1 MPELSPKQKAFVR
14 EYAIDSNAT
23 QAAIRAGYSEKTAP
37 EQGSRLLRNVKVKAA
52 VAETQKAH
60 AERVG
65 ITVDSL
71 TAGLQKIHDAAY
83 EKDQLAVAR
92 QTLMDQGKL
101 HGLITDK
108 AEVTKKSYREVLDEL
123 RSTIN

>member
-1 MPELSPKQKAFVR
+1 MSNLTPKQKSFVR
-14 EYAIDSNAT
+14 EYAIDSNGT

-52 VAETQKAH
+52 VAETQEAH
-60 AERVG
+60 AERAG

-71 TAGLQKIHDAAY
+71 TEGLQKIHDAAY
-83 EKDQLAVAR
+83 TKDQLSVAR
-92 QTLMDQGKL
+92 QALMDQGKL

-108 AEVTKKSYREVLDEL
+108 VATS
-123 RSTIN
+123 